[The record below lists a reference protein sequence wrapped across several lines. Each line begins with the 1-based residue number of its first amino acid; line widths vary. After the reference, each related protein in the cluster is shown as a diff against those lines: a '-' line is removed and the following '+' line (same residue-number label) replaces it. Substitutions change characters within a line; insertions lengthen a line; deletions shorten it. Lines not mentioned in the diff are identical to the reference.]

1 MTHPG
6 YIQEKARAMRRERR
20 MTIDE
25 ISARLALPR
34 TTVFHWVR
42 DIVVPRSAFDPRP
55 MSEARARAAKA
66 NSDKHAR
73 VREEAYQ
80 AGAAEFPSLAAEP
93 TFVDFVCMYI
103 GEGSKKS
110 RHRVEICNSDPAVVR
125 LGHAWITRLTRNQ
138 VGHSLQYHTDQDPD
152 ELCVFWS
159 SMLRI
164 DPAGIRLQRKSNS
177 GKLSGR
183 SWRSEWGVLTVVSSD
198 VILRARL
205 GAWMDQVRS
214 RWP

>member
-1 MTHPG
+1 MTYPA

-42 DIVVPRSAFDPRP
+42 DIAVPRSAFDPRP
-55 MSEARARAAKA
+55 MSEARARAAQA
-66 NSDKHAR
+66 NRDKHAQIR
-73 VREEAYQ
+73 REAYES
-80 AGAAEFPSLAAEP
+80 GVSEFAALAREP

-110 RHRVEICNSDPAVVR
+110 RHRVAICNSDPAVVR
-125 LGHAWITRLTRNQ
+125 LGHAWITRLARNR
-138 VGHSLQYHTDQDPD
+138 VRHSLQYHADQDPD
-152 ELCVFWS
+152 ELRLFWGTA
-159 SMLRI
+159 LRVA
-164 DPAGIRLQRKSNS
+164 PEEVRLQRKSNS
-177 GKLSGR
+177 GQLGGR
-183 SWRSEWGVLTVVSSD
+183 SWRSEWGVLTVISSD

>member
-1 MTHPG
+1 
-6 YIQEKARAMRRERR
+6 MRRERR

-66 NSDKHAR
+66 NRDKHAR
-73 VREEAYQ
+73 IREEAYQ
-80 AGAAEFPSLAAEP
+80 AGVAEFASLAREP
-93 TFVDFVCMYI
+93 TFADFVCMYI

-110 RHRVEICNSDPAVVR
+110 RHTVAICNSDPAVVR
-125 LGHAWITRLTRNQ
+125 LGHAWISRLSRNK
-138 VGHSLQYHTDQDPD
+138 VRHSLQYHADQDPD
-152 ELCVFWS
+152 ELRLFWG
-159 SMLRI
+159 SMLRVEP
-164 DPAGIRLQRKSNS
+164 DGIRLQRKSNS
-177 GKLSGR
+177 GQLGGR

-205 GAWMDQVRS
+205 GGWMDQVRS